1 MIILLIQ
8 ILHIVLIFFVCSSI
22 VISNHKIKEAS
33 LTILIFILFQYVTN
47 YGKCGL
53 TQLEYYIMGEKYKD
67 GFLYRLINPI
77 IKVPENYF
85 DKYLYIV
92 HIIFITT
99 LIYQLY
105 L

>member
-1 MIILLIQ
+1 MSLRLQ
-8 ILHIVLIFFVCSSI
+8 LFFLY
-22 VISNHKIKEAS
+22 H
-33 LTILIFILFQYVTN
+33 LYDYFL
-47 YGKCGL
+47 L